1 MKAAPAKVAAVSRPT
16 GTSTASG
23 TTVPIVAPADGAIK
37 PIEEVPDETFAAKI
51 LGDGFAVVP
60 ASASIVAPISGTVT
74 MVANTKHAVGITTP
88 EGVEV
93 LVHIGID
100 TVQLKGE
107 PFTVAVTKGQSITAG
122 APIVQVDWAAVTA
135 AGKPTDVIVAFTKP
149 AKVAALTITAKG
161 AVTAGSQIGTVTT
174 K

>member
-1 MKAAPAKVAAVSRPT
+1 
-16 GTSTASG
+16 
-23 TTVPIVAPADGAIK
+23 
-37 PIEEVPDETFAAKI
+37 
-51 LGDGFAVVP
+51 
-60 ASASIVAPISGTVT
+60 

-122 APIVQVDWAAVTA
+122 APIVQVDWTAVTT